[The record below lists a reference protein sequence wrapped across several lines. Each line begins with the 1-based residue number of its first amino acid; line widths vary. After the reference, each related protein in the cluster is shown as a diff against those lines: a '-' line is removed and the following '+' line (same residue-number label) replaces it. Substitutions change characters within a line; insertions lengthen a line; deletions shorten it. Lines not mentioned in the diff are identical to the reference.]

1 MVTLTVGILA
11 YPQQLFQDRVRI
23 FSFMLLIFVQVG
35 LYDGGVAVY
44 NVRHSVDEP
53 ILDNL

>member
-1 MVTLTVGILA
+1 MKPCLTYIILILRW
-11 YPQQLFQDRVRI
+11 YNMMYHLHLHFLLF
-23 FSFMLLIFVQVG
+23 QVG

-44 NVRHSVDEP
+44 NVRQTADDP